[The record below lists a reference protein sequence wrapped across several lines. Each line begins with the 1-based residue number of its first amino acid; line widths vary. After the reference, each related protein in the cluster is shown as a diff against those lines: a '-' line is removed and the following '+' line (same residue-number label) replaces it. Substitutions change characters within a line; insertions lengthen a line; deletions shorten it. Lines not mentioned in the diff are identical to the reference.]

1 MPYPNKWGVNSG
13 IALFRLDRL
22 RETGW
27 AVAIDNIMTQVL
39 RGVLGM
45 NKCRTRVREPACHLC
60 APSLHSTCPANRL
73 PLRFLSVIVRS
84 PTMCLTSAL
93 AL

>member
-27 AVAIDNIMTQVL
+27 AVAIDNIMTQVRPVVSRIFSVQRQGL
-39 RGVLGM
+39 
-45 NKCRTRVREPACHLC
+45 KACLATLC
-60 APSLHSTCPANRL
+60 TCHIAAPTHPAPSSYGMTFTSTDDTTL
-73 PLRFLSVIVRS
+73 
-84 PTMCLTSAL
+84 AL